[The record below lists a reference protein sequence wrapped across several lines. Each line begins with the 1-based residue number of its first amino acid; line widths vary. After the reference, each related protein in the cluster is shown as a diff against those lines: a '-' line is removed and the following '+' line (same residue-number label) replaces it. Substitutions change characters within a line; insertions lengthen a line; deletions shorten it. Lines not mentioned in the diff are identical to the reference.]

1 MVDRVPADVVFYRC
15 MLVRRVWFVFSLT
28 PLFDEV
34 EFCQQLGGVSLGVA
48 LGFCWF
54 CLGV

>member
-1 MVDRVPADVVFYRC
+1 VVDRVPADVVFYRC

-48 LGFCWF
+48 LGF
-54 CLGV
+54 